1 MEKIEQENNS
11 KVFSADFRKNHRFG
25 FTVVFDNGASNFHNI
40 NTFLNNDLGR
50 CVVCDIKW
58 NNNYSDFIVGDYWE
72 YKKNK
77 ETMFDQT
84 LTVEDG
90 ISYLKVS
97 TEKGLALFNEVKEQ
111 LDYKEFDIDKIQY

>member
-1 MEKIEQENNS
+1 M
-11 KVFSADFRKNHRFG
+11 DFRKKHIFCLRVQFQ
-25 FTVVFDNGASNFHNI
+25 NGNTWEYGI
-40 NTFLNNDLGR
+40 NTFSDNYMKR
-50 CVVCDIKW
+50 CGVCDIKW

-77 ETMFDQT
+77 ETMFDPT

-90 ISYLKVS
+90 ISFLKVS

-111 LDYKEFDIDKIQY
+111 LDYKEFDITKIKC

>member
-1 MEKIEQENNS
+1 MSPVYYNCMAKNKTILDLSSSGGISAIFAKAILDKGGIVYGAMFERDFKS
-11 KVFSADFRKNHRFG
+11 VKVDW
-25 FTVVFDNGASNFHNI
+25 V
-40 NTFLNNDLGR
+40 
-50 CVVCDIKW
+50 

-77 ETMFDQT
+77 ETMFDPT